1 MENLVEIA
9 IKGKSGWFEQRCRN
23 VVFKVLKQINYGSLE
38 VIEGHN
44 KTQFGQSAGQ
54 IAPGDSEQ
62 ELSAKLV
69 VHDPSIYRDLVL
81 KGSIG
86 AGEAYMAGKWSSPDL
101 TAVIRIFA
109 RAQQMTDQL
118 ESGKNWFK
126 RFQLVLLHWANRNN
140 KAGAQ
145 KNIAAHYDL
154 GNELYSRFL
163 DPQMIY
169 SSAIYPKPQA
179 SLSQAQQHKLETICQ
194 RLELKE
200 DEHLL
205 EIGSGWGGLAIYA
218 ALYYGCKVTTTTISR
233 EQYQYAR
240 EQIDKLGLGGQI
252 TLLQKDYREL
262 TGQYDKLVSIEMIE
276 AVGYDYLE
284 SFFRQ
289 CNLRLKS
296 GGKMLLQ
303 SITIA
308 DQRFDYYRNNVDFI
322 QRYIFPGGF
331 LPSIT
336 EIARRSQI
344 HTDMVIEK
352 IDDIGLH
359 YAKTLAHWREQF
371 LDSWRELTEL
381 GYDENFKRLWLY
393 YFGYCEGA
401 FLERAISTVQ
411 VVFRK

>member
-23 VVFKVLKQINYGSLE
+23 LVFKVLKQINDGSLE

-54 IAPGDSEQ
+54 IAPGDNGQ

-69 VHDPSIYRDLVL
+69 VHDPSTYRDLVL

-86 AGEAYMAGKWSSPDL
+86 AGEAYIAGKWSSPDL

-126 RFQLVLLHWANRNN
+126 GIQQALLHWANRNS

-179 SLSQAQQHKLETICQ
+179 SLSQAQYHKLETICQ

-200 DEHLL
+200 DDHLL

-240 EQIDKLGLGGQI
+240 KQIDKLGLGGQI

-262 TGQYDKLVSIEMIE
+262 SGQYDKLVSIEMIE

-322 QRYIFPGGF
+322 QCYIFPGGF

-336 EIARRSQI
+336 EIARRTQI

-381 GYDENFKRLWLY
+381 GYDESFKRLWLY

>member
-1 MENLVEIA
+1 M
-9 IKGKSGWFEQRCRN
+9 
-23 VVFKVLKQINYGSLE
+23 
-38 VIEGHN
+38 
-44 KTQFGQSAGQ
+44 QFGQAGQ
-54 IAPGDSEQ
+54 MSVCGEQ
-62 ELSAKLV
+62 QAVTAKLV
-69 VHDPSIYRDLVL
+69 VHDLSLYRDLVL

-86 AGEAYMAGKWSSPDL
+86 AGEAYIDGKWSSPDL

-109 RAQQMTDQL
+109 RAQQMTDSL
-118 ESGKNWFK
+118 ESSKSWFK
-126 RFQLVLLHWANRNN
+126 RIQHALFHWGNRNTPDGS
-140 KAGAQ
+140 K

-163 DPQMIY
+163 DPQMMY
-169 SSAIYPKPQA
+169 SCAIYPKPEA
-179 SLSQAQQHKLETICQ
+179 SLSEAQYHKLETICR

-200 DEHLL
+200 EDHLL
-205 EIGSGWGGLAIYA
+205 EIGTGWGGLAIYA
-218 ALYYGCKVTTTTISR
+218 AMYYGCKVTTTTISK

-252 TLLQKDYREL
+252 TLLQKDYRDL
-262 TGQYDKLVSIEMIE
+262 TGKYDKLVSIEMIE

-284 SFFRQ
+284 SFFSQ
-289 CNLRLKS
+289 CEQRLKS

-336 EIARRSQI
+336 EIARRSQV
-344 HTDMVIEK
+344 HTNMVVEK

-359 YAKTLAHWREQF
+359 YAKTLGHWRERF
-371 LDSWRELTEL
+371 LDSWLELTEL
-381 GYDENFKRLWLY
+381 GYDERFKRLWLY

-401 FLERAISTVQ
+401 FLERAISTVH